1 MSPHQEEAKQENQAA
16 HADFQPWETMHCKA
30 FSHTKTVREERE
42 TDREHEVCASFL
54 EHDSSQT
61 AYCKRLVTFCVE
73 PGKTLGSLR
82 YLLFQKLL
90 LSFVTQTPYEL
101 LRGLRKSYSSSFV
114 SKVELLKKPNKS
126 S

>member
-1 MSPHQEEAKQENQAA
+1 M
-16 HADFQPWETMHCKA
+16 
-30 FSHTKTVREERE
+30 REERE

-101 LRGLRKSYSSSFV
+101 IRGLRKSYSQALSQR
-114 SKVELLKKPNKS
+114 LNY
-126 S
+126 